1 MDYAG
6 NPRRSYRNDTT
17 KNGERRERQ
26 SRRLQRRYKYDGAGS
41 ALIVLA
47 VAIVLVILFTYL
59 TSKGISITA
68 NFFSSVLGIKP

>member
-6 NPRRSYRNDTT
+6 NERRSYRNDVRRSR
-17 KNGERRERQ
+17 ERRERQ
-26 SRRLQRRYKYDGAGS
+26 SKRLQRRYKYDGAGP

-47 VAIVLVILFTYL
+47 VAIVSVVAFTYL

-68 NFFSSVLGIKP
+68 NFFSSLL